1 MHLTIFGASGGT
13 GEQLIRAALDAGHSL
28 AAVARDPSKV
38 RASHERLRTAR
49 ADVLDPSSLEGTV
62 DGADAVLSALGTG
75 LGNEPT
81 TVYSTGVANILDAMR
96 LAGVP
101 RFIGVS
107 ALPVTPRAEVS
118 VLERRVVYPILFRY
132 FGEDYADLARME
144 RVLRDSDVDWTVVRP
159 PRLTNGPAN
168 GRYRTAV
175 NRHLKRARTI
185 SRADL
190 AAAMLRLLDDP
201 HAVRATV
208 GIAY

>member
-1 MHLTIFGASGGT
+1 MHLTVFGASGGT
-13 GEQLIRAALDAGHSL
+13 GEQFIRAALDAGHNL
-28 AAVARDPSKV
+28 TAAARDPSRV
-38 RASHERLRTAR
+38 RASHERLRTVR
-49 ADVLDPSSLEGTV
+49 ADVLDPPSLAGTLN
-62 DGADAVLSALGTG
+62 GTDAVVSALGVA
-75 LGNEPT
+75 LGKEPT

-107 ALPVTPRAEVS
+107 AMPVTPRAEVS
-118 VLERRVVYPILFRY
+118 VLERLVVYPILFRL
-132 FGEDYADLARME
+132 FGEAYADMVRME
-144 RVLRDSDVDWTVVRP
+144 EVLRRSDVDWTVVRP
-159 PRLTNGPAN
+159 PRLTDGPAT
-168 GRYRTAV
+168 GRYRMAA
-175 NRHLKRARTI
+175 NRHLERSRTI